1 LLTEKVSKM
10 SISDRLRAIGRVL
23 KLSRKPDSEELKL
36 SLKIC
41 ILGMAVVGVFGFVI
55 QIIAT
60 LILGMGR

>member
-1 LLTEKVSKM
+1 M

-41 ILGMAVVGVFGFVI
+41 ILGMVVVGVFGFVI

-60 LILGMGR
+60 LILGMGG

>member
-60 LILGMGR
+60 LILGMGG

>member
-1 LLTEKVSKM
+1 MLTEKVSKM

>member
-1 LLTEKVSKM
+1 MLTEKVSKM

-60 LILGMGR
+60 LILGMGG

>member
-10 SISDRLRAIGRVL
+10 SISDRLRAMGRVL

-41 ILGMAVVGVFGFVI
+41 VLGMVVVGVFGFVI
-55 QIIAT
+55 QLIAT
-60 LILGMGR
+60 LILGMGG

>member
-41 ILGMAVVGVFGFVI
+41 ILGMVVVGVFGFVI

-60 LILGMGR
+60 LILGMGG